1 MMPDNCLIVSLR
13 ASIILVLFE
22 EILKKGIIHLFL
34 LQKLIMTHKAGFV
47 SIIGKPNVG
56 KSTLMNQLVGEKLS
70 IITSK
75 AQTTRHRIMGILSG
89 DDFQVVYSDT
99 PGILNPQYALHKSMM
114 RFVSSS
120 LEDADLILF
129 VTDLYEKYEE
139 DDMIKK
145 LQATDIPII
154 LIMNKIDL
162 AKGSQALDKL
172 TYWKEIIKTKESIMI
187 SALTGDGVAEL
198 FQTILDLLPEHPAYY
213 PKDEYTDKPERFFVS
228 EILREKLFLNY
239 KKEVPYSCEVVT
251 TDFVEDE
258 KIIRIRVTI
267 NVERKSQRAILLGH
281 KGERIKKVGTDAR
294 KDMETFFGKKV
305 FLEQFIK
312 VEPDWRKKA
321 DKLKGFGY

>member
-1 MMPDNCLIVSLR
+1 M
-13 ASIILVLFE
+13 A
-22 EILKKGIIHLFL
+22 
-34 LQKLIMTHKAGFV
+34 HKAGFV

-99 PGILNPQYALHKSMM
+99 PGILNPKYELHKSMM
-114 RFVSSS
+114 KFVSSS

-129 VTDLYEKYEE
+129 VTDLYEKFED

-154 LIMNKIDL
+154 LIMNKNDL
-162 AKGSQALDKL
+162 SKGSQAYDKL
-172 TYWKEIIKTKESIMI
+172 AYWKEIIETEHSMLI
-187 SALTGDGVAEL
+187 SALNGEGVPEL
-198 FQTILDLLPEHPAYY
+198 FQLILDQLPEHPAYY
-213 PKDEYTDKPERFFVS
+213 PKEEYTDKPERFFVS

-251 TDFVEDE
+251 TDFTEDE
-258 KIIRIRVTI
+258 KIIRIRVVI

-281 KGERIKKVGTDAR
+281 KGERIKKVGMEAR
-294 KDMETFFGKKV
+294 LDMETFFGKKV

-312 VEPDWRKKA
+312 VEPDWRKKTN
-321 DKLKGFGY
+321 KLKGFGY

>member
-1 MMPDNCLIVSLR
+1 MP
-13 ASIILVLFE
+13 
-22 EILKKGIIHLFL
+22 
-34 LQKLIMTHKAGFV
+34 HKAGFV

-56 KSTLMNQLVGEKLS
+56 KSTLMNQLVGEKIS

-99 PGILNPQYALHKSMM
+99 PGILNPQYELHKSMM
-114 RFVSSS
+114 KFVSSS
-120 LEDADLILF
+120 LEDADLLLF

-139 DDMIKK
+139 DDMIRK
-145 LQATDIPII
+145 LQATEIPII
-154 LIMNKIDL
+154 LVMNKIDL
-162 AKGSQALDKL
+162 AKGSQAVDKL
-172 TYWKEIIKTKESIMI
+172 AYWQKIINARHSIML
-187 SALTGDGVAEL
+187 SALTGDGVEDL
-198 FQTILDLLPEHPAYY
+198 FSLILESLPEHPAYY
-213 PKDEYTDKPERFFVS
+213 PKDEFTDKPERFFVS

-258 KIIRIRVTI
+258 KLIKIRVVI

-281 KGERIKKVGTDAR
+281 KGERIKKVGMQSR
-294 KDMETFFGKKV
+294 MDMETFFGKKV

-312 VEPDWRKKA
+312 VEPDWRKKS

>member
-1 MMPDNCLIVSLR
+1 MRPDKCLIDSLR
-13 ASIILVLFE
+13 ESLIFVFLDQILLKEIIR
-22 EILKKGIIHLFL
+22 LFL
-34 LQKLIMTHKAGFV
+34 LQKAIMTHKAGFV

-89 DDFQVVYSDT
+89 ENFQVVYSDT

-114 RFVSSS
+114 KFVSSS

-129 VTDLYEKYEE
+129 VTDLYEKYED

-145 LQATDIPII
+145 LQAADIPII
-154 LIMNKIDL
+154 LVMNKIDL
-162 AKGSQALDKL
+162 AKGSQAVDKL
-172 TYWKEIIKTKESIMI
+172 TYWKEIINAKDSLLI
-187 SALTGDGVAEL
+187 SALNGEGVEEL
-198 FQTILDLLPEHPAYY
+198 FQTILDALPEHPAYY
-213 PKDEYTDKPERFFVS
+213 PKDQYTDKPERFFVS

-239 KKEVPYSCEVVT
+239 NKEVPYSCEVVT

-281 KGERIKKVGTDAR
+281 KGERIKKVGMESR
-294 KDMETFFGKKV
+294 LDMETFFGKKV

-312 VEPDWRKKA
+312 VEPDWRKKT